1 MRTLRILLPVV
12 AAVLALEAS
21 GAVLVQRSA
30 PGWRWRPGT
39 NEASAPVTAWR
50 TLGFDDSQ
58 FTTAPAPFWFDT
70 ANPPDSSTLVGGTQ
84 ITGMANVYTSLFL
97 RVTFMVTNTA
107 EVAYLR
113 LGALVDDGFVAW
125 INGTEVQR
133 VNMIGPAG
141 DPVSITTLAS
151 NPTEPVP
158 FNTYTL
164 PTPPSYLVTGS
175 NVLAVQ
181 VFQSSA
187 TSSDLDFDAS
197 LESVLVETNPPTV
210 LSASPTAG
218 GTVGG
223 LSTITVTFSEPV
235 AGVDAAD
242 FLVNGV
248 AAMSVTPISSAVYSF
263 GFAQP
268 AYGTVQITWDASH
281 GITDQALPPNQF
293 NATGP
298 GATWQYNLVD
308 QTPPTVATLSPPADA
323 TVRSLTNISV
333 VFSENVTGVNAA
345 DLRINNTPATGLS
358 GGANVYTFSFPQPAT
373 GLVQVAWAAGHG
385 ITDLAA
391 APNAFAGG
399 SWLYTLDP
407 NAAVGSG
414 PVISEFLAFNIT
426 APGSLLD
433 EDGDSSD
440 WIEIQNLGNTTA
452 NLLDWSLTD
461 ETNNPT
467 KWRFPA
473 TNMLPGGFLVVFASE
488 KDRRVP
494 GARLHTNFKLD
505 GQGEYLALIR
515 PDGSKASEFAPFPQ
529 QVSGVSYGLG
539 VLSTNSTLVPTNAL
553 VRVRIP
559 SSGAD
564 GTNWLYPGF
573 NDGAWTAGTNGV
585 GYGTTN
591 VTAADYSATVLPTG
605 PVGYWRLDELSGS
618 TAANLGSG
626 AGLNGTYTS
635 ATLGTAGPRP
645 QQFNGFEPNNYAPT
659 FNGSSSFISTPSP
672 LLNNRSTFTM
682 AGWIRPTV
690 AQAARS
696 GLFGQNDLVEF
707 GFISATT
714 IQLWTFV
721 GQIDFA
727 YPFGI
732 GEWHHIAAVGTG
744 TQLQLFL
751 DGTMRATAAMSGAIG
766 TSADHFNIGGGGIFD
781 TIGVNGNYFNGQI
794 DEVAVY
800 YRALSSAEVLSLYQ
814 GGTNAFGVSVVPYIR
829 TDVAA
834 AMSNINASAYIRL
847 PFTIDD
853 PSNVQ
858 LLSLKM
864 RYDDGFV
871 AYLNGIELARVNAP
885 GTPAFNSTATGT
897 HTAIGVDQFQSGGAV
912 LRGGA
917 NVLAIQGLNTA
928 AADEDFLVSAEL
940 TATHVAAA
948 TSAGV
953 YMTVPSPG
961 SANGSGVSVL
971 GPAITEPSHS
981 PNVPLDSQD
990 LLVTA
995 RVSPT
1000 FALIGS
1006 VAVRYRVMFGAET
1019 ELSMFDDG
1027 THGDALANDGVY
1039 SQTLPVAA
1047 ASTNGQMIR
1056 WYFRATDGLGN
1067 SSRWPL
1073 FLSAVDTEYL
1083 GTIVDPTNVT
1093 SQLPIFHLFVAPG
1106 QIAGIDTETGGRLSF
1121 FHDGEFY
1128 DNIYM
1133 ELRGNT
1139 SAGLPKKAHR
1149 LEFNRDHEL
1158 RHPGPGGRIRKTS
1171 LLAEFPDPSRIRQ
1184 HVCFWF
1190 LDKIG
1195 VPSPFDYPVRV
1206 QTNATFYQL
1215 AFHNDV
1221 IGQEQVARLGFDIK
1235 GAIYKAAGNV
1245 DVDYSSTGVY
1255 QHIEPDPP
1263 DPEAEPFRGD
1273 YNQLARGINDT
1284 NLIFAVRKNT
1294 VFDLLDVPEVVNYL
1308 VGARWCSENDDV
1320 WANMSLYRD
1329 RFGDQ
1334 LWRII
1339 PFDMNASMGQRY
1351 GGVSILEANVDNQK
1365 SHPLYGGRSINPLE
1379 GHPADYFNRIY
1390 DVIISVP
1397 ETRQMLLRRMRTVM
1411 DKWVLPPGTPTNQLI
1426 IENYIK
1432 SVTNLIAADAAL
1444 DNAKWGNG
1452 PWGPN
1457 EPILPACSNI
1467 IANFVGPRRT
1477 HWYVTHC
1484 ITNTSRPIGTNAT
1497 QNAGIPLTQSVLA
1510 NIAVASVEAN
1520 PASSNQAQEFL
1531 CITNL
1536 TPAAVDI
1543 TDWKLAGGV
1552 EFKFKPGTVIP
1563 SNSVIY
1569 VSPDVVAFKQRT
1581 TGPRGGQGLFVVG
1594 PYDGQLS
1601 ARGEPLTIRDDHGRL
1616 VYSNTYPAAPSP
1628 AQQFLRVS
1636 EIMYNP
1642 SALAGNT
1649 NDPQEFEY
1657 IELVNNSPSLTLD
1670 LNGVRLTNGVDFAF
1684 TGSAIT
1690 SLGPNGRV
1698 VVVRNLVAFTARYG
1712 ALANVAGQ
1720 YAGLLD
1726 NAGERIRLLDASNEE
1741 VLDFSYNNSW
1751 YPITDGLGFSLV
1763 NTNLMGEPD
1772 SWGHKSS
1779 WRPSGAL
1786 QGAPGQSDPPGPSF
1800 APIRIS
1806 EVLTHTDPPQRDT
1819 IELFNPTA
1827 SPVNIGGWFLSDDFT
1842 NALKFRITNGCVIPA
1857 GGFVTFDETLLTNP
1871 ATALVPFALSSLGD
1885 EVFIFSGDPASTN
1898 LTGYRHGF
1906 NFGAADNGVSFGLYV
1921 DSQTNEHFVAQK
1933 TLSLGSANAG
1943 PRVGPVV
1950 LTEIMFHP
1958 PDNGDGSDNSIDEF
1972 IELRSIT
1979 NAPTPLFT
1987 PTNNWRLS
1995 GGIRFDFPFG
2005 ATLGANT
2012 SLVVVAFNPTNGTQL
2027 ASFRSR
2033 FNVPAGVPVYGPFDG
2048 KLDNSSDKVRLQ
2060 KPGDAAPNGAPSFIL
2075 VDEVDYQD
2083 SAPWP
2088 SGADGSGASL
2098 QRRVAG
2104 DFGNDPA
2111 NWVAATVTGGGLWS
2125 GGALPTISAQPSA
2138 TSAGLGLSAM
2148 FSISASGPGPLG
2160 YQWRHNGNS
2169 IAGANSSILL
2179 LSGIDFFDEGLYD
2192 VVVYNAA
2199 GSVASS
2205 SASLSVFIPA
2215 EIQLQP
2221 QSVEVRVRPDLSSD
2235 VAPTTNVTF
2244 SMSANTA
2251 NPPLT
2256 FQWQMNGTNM
2266 LPSPRY
2272 AGINS
2277 MMLTISNVVMAD
2289 FGLYAC
2295 AVTDGS
2301 GTLLSSS
2308 ATLYPLVRPTILIGP
2323 VTNTV
2328 PAFSPVPV
2336 SVVLS
2341 NGWPPPFGYTWFRG
2355 STPFSNV
2362 LSGSK
2367 TNFII
2372 IPPYITSNLVTAT
2385 TFSVR
2390 PTNRALIAPL
2400 SANSS
2405 FFTITTLADT
2415 DRDGIPDSVEQAY
2428 VGNATSFDP
2437 AADLD
2442 GDGMTNLAEYQAGT
2456 DINDNASYLR
2466 IEQSIVPGTATV
2478 WFAAVSNRTYTIQ
2491 YTDTLPPAWSKLADF
2506 VALRTNRLETVTDP
2520 AWSTNRFYRVATPWQ
2535 P

>member
-1 MRTLRILLPVV
+1 M
-12 AAVLALEAS
+12 
-21 GAVLVQRSA
+21 QRSA
-30 PGWRWRPGT
+30 AGWRWRPGT

-50 TLGFDDSQ
+50 TNGFDDSQ
-58 FTTAPAPFWFDT
+58 FTTAPAPFWFDA

-84 ITGMANVYTSLFL
+84 ITGMQNVYTSLFL
-97 RVTFMVTNTA
+97 RTTFVLSNTA
-107 EVAYLR
+107 EIAYLR

-133 VNMIGPAG
+133 VNMVGPAG
-141 DPVSITTLAS
+141 DPVSVTTLA
-151 NPTEPVP
+151 NNATEPVP
-158 FNTYTL
+158 FDTFTL
-164 PTPPSYLVTGS
+164 PTPPSYLVIGS

-181 VFQSSA
+181 VFQTSA
-187 TSSDLDFDAS
+187 ASSDIDFDAS

-210 LSASPTAG
+210 LGASPSAG
-218 GTVGG
+218 STVGG
-223 LSTITVTFSEPV
+223 LSAITVTFSEPV
-235 AGVDAAD
+235 NGVDAAD
-242 FLVNGV
+242 LLVNGV
-248 AAMSVTPISSAVYSF
+248 AATSVTPITSAVYSF

-268 AYGTVQITWDASH
+268 AYGTVQITWSASH
-281 GITDQALPPNQF
+281 GIVDQALPPNSF

-308 QTPPTVATLSPPADA
+308 LMPPTVATLSPAADA
-323 TVRSLTNISV
+323 TVRFLTNIAV
-333 VFSENVTGVNAA
+333 VFSENVAGVNAA

-358 GGANVYTFSFPQPAT
+358 GGANVYTFSFPQPGT

-414 PVISEFLAFNIT
+414 PVISEFMASNIK
-426 APGSLLD
+426 APGALLD

-461 ETNNPT
+461 KADDLTQ
-467 KWRFPA
+467 WRFPA
-473 TNMLPGGFLVVFASE
+473 TNLPPGGFLVVFASE

-505 GQGEYLALIR
+505 GQGEYLALVR
-515 PDGSKASEFAPFPQ
+515 PDGSIASEFAPFPQ
-529 QVSGVSYGLG
+529 QVSGVSFGLG
-539 VLSTNSTLVPTNAL
+539 VLSTNSTLVPTNAQ

-559 SSGAD
+559 SSGGD

-573 NDGAWTAGTNGV
+573 NDAAWTAGTNGV

-605 PVGYWRLDELSGS
+605 PVAYWRLDEVSGS

-635 ATLGTAGPRP
+635 ASLGTGGPRP
-645 QQFNGFEPNNYAPT
+645 PQFNGFEPNNNAPT
-659 FNGSSSFISTPSP
+659 FNGTSSFISIPSP
-672 LLNNRSTFTM
+672 LLNNRSQFTI

-690 AQAARS
+690 AQAARA

-707 GFISATT
+707 GFVNPST
-714 IQLWTFV
+714 IELWTFV

-727 YPFGI
+727 YPFPV
-732 GEWHHIAAVGTG
+732 GEWHHIAGVATG
-744 TQLQLFL
+744 SQLQLYL
-751 DGTMRATAAMSGAIG
+751 DGTVRSSVPMGAAGIG
-766 TSADHFNIGGGGIFD
+766 TSGFNFNIGGGGIFD
-781 TIGVNGNYFNGQI
+781 ATLNFFNGQI
-794 DEVAVY
+794 DEVAVHH
-800 YRALSSAEVLSLYQ
+800 RALSSAEVLSLYQ
-814 GGTNAFGVSVVPYIR
+814 AGTNAVGVSVVPYIR

-834 AMSNINASAYIRL
+834 AMSNVNASAYIRL
-847 PFTIDD
+847 PFTIED

-871 AYLNGIELARVNAP
+871 AYLNGIELARANAP
-885 GTPAFNSTATGT
+885 GTLAFNSTATGT

-912 LRGGA
+912 LRAGA
-917 NVLAIQGLNTA
+917 NVLAIQGLNTT

-948 TSAGV
+948 SSAGV
-953 YMTVPSPG
+953 YMTGPTPG
-961 SANGSGVSVL
+961 AANGGGVSVL
-971 GPAITEPSHS
+971 GPAITESTHS

-990 LLVTA
+990 VLVTA

-1006 VAVRYRVMFGAET
+1006 VAVRYRVMYNAEI
-1019 ELSMFDDG
+1019 ELPMFDDG
-1027 THGDALANDGVY
+1027 MHGDGLANDGVY
-1039 SQTLPVAA
+1039 GQTLPVAA

-1056 WYFRATDGLGN
+1056 WYFRATDGLGHA
-1067 SSRWPL
+1067 SRWPL
-1073 FLSAVDTEYL
+1073 FLSAADTEYL
-1083 GTIVDPTNVT
+1083 GTIVAPTNVT
-1093 SQLPIFHLFVAPG
+1093 SQLPIFHLFAPANVLDPDPPTS
-1106 QIAGIDTETGGRLSF
+1106 QIGADSETGGRVSF
-1121 FHDGEFY
+1121 FHDREFY

-1139 SAGLPKKAHR
+1139 SATANKKAHR
-1149 LEFNRDHEL
+1149 LEFNRDHEF
-1158 RHPGPGGRIRKTS
+1158 RHPGPGGRVRKTS
-1171 LLAEFPDPSRIRQ
+1171 LLSEAVDPSRIRQ
-1184 HVCFWF
+1184 HLSFWF

-1206 QTNATFYQL
+1206 QLNAVFYQL

-1221 IGQEQVARLGFDIK
+1221 IGQEQVQRLGFDVK

-1245 DVDYSSTGVY
+1245 DVNYDSTGVF

-1263 DPEAEPFRGD
+1263 DPEAEPVRTD
-1273 YNQLARGINDT
+1273 YNQLARGISET
-1284 NLIFAVRKNT
+1284 NTFANRKAT

-1308 VGARWCSENDDV
+1308 VGARWGSEADDV

-1329 RFGDQ
+1329 RFGDG

-1339 PFDMNASMGQRY
+1339 PFDMNASWGQRY
-1351 GGVSILEANVDNQK
+1351 GGAQGNVMEATVDTAKN
-1365 SHPLYGGRSINPLE
+1365 HPLYGGRAIIPPDGSTW
-1379 GHPADYFNRIY
+1379 NRIY

-1397 ETRQMLLRRMRTVM
+1397 EARQMLLRRMRTVM
-1411 DKWVLPPGTPTNQLI
+1411 DKWVLPPGTPTNSLI

-1452 PWGPN
+1452 SWAPV

-1467 IANFVGPRRT
+1467 LVNYVGPRRA
-1477 HWYVTHC
+1477 HWYGKHC
-1484 ITNTSRPIGTNAT
+1484 ITNTALVTGTNAT
-1497 QNAGIPLTQSVLA
+1497 QKAGIPLTQSVLA
-1510 NIAVASVEAN
+1510 NIAVAGVEAN
-1520 PASSNQAQEFL
+1520 PASSNQAQEFV

-1543 TDWKLAGGV
+1543 TDWKLDGGV

-1569 VSPDVVAFKQRT
+1569 VSPNVVAFKQRT
-1581 TGPRGGQGLFVVG
+1581 SGPSGGQGLFVVG
-1594 PYDGQLS
+1594 PYKGQLS
-1601 ARGEPLTIRDDHGRL
+1601 ARGEPLTIRDDHGRM

-1657 IELVNNSPSLTLD
+1657 IELVNLSPSTTLN

-1684 TGSAIT
+1684 SGSAVT

-1720 YAGLLD
+1720 YVGLLD

-1763 NTNLMGEPD
+1763 NTNLAGEPD
-1772 SWGHKSS
+1772 SWGDKSS

-1819 IELFNPTA
+1819 IELFNPTP
-1827 SPVNIGGWFLSDDFT
+1827 SPVNVGGWFLSDDFT
-1842 NALKFRITNGCVIPA
+1842 NAMKFRITNGCVIPA
-1857 GGFVTFDETLLTNP
+1857 GGFVTFDETLFTNA

-1885 EVFIFSGDPASTN
+1885 EVFVFSGDPASTN

-1950 LTEIMFHP
+1950 ITEIMYHP
-1958 PDNGDGSDNSIDEF
+1958 VDYSNGSDNSDDEF

-1995 GGIRFDFPFG
+1995 GGISFDFPFG

-2060 KPGDAAPNGAPSFIL
+2060 KPGEAAPNGAPSFIL
-2075 VDEVDYQD
+2075 VDEVDYED

-2088 SGADGSGASL
+2088 TGADGSGASL

-2111 NWVAATVTGGGLWS
+2111 NWVAATVTAGGLWS
-2125 GGALPTISAQPSA
+2125 GGALPTISAQPSS
-2138 TSAGLGLSAM
+2138 TSAGLGSSAM
-2148 FSISASGPGPLG
+2148 FSVSASSAGPLG
-2160 YQWRHNGNS
+2160 YQWRFNGNS

-2179 LSGIDFFDEGLYD
+2179 LSGVDFFDQGMYD

-2199 GSVASS
+2199 GSVLSS
-2205 SASLSVFIPA
+2205 LAGLSVFIPA
-2215 EIQLQP
+2215 SILIQP
-2221 QSVEVRVRPDLSSD
+2221 QSVSIRVPPDPA
-2235 VAPTTNVTF
+2235 APVNNRNVSFSVLAESTTPITY
-2244 SMSANTA
+2244 
-2251 NPPLT
+2251 
-2256 FQWQMNGTNM
+2256 QWRKNGVM
-2266 LPSPRY
+2266 LPG
-2272 AGINS
+2272 ATG
-2277 MMLTISNVVMAD
+2277 MMLTISNVVLED
-2289 FGLYAC
+2289 GGGYSVL
-2295 AVTDGS
+2295 VTDAAG
-2301 GTLLSSS
+2301 
-2308 ATLYPLVRPTILIGP
+2308 
-2323 VTNTV
+2323 TV
-2328 PAFSPVPV
+2328 PSAIAMLTPLISPVFVVPPALNHTNPV
-2336 SVVLS
+2336 SAPFTVSSIVTGSPAPISIFYRSNSTLVAKSDTSNFVNFFTFPVPYTSRAAGSNWYRIVLS
-2341 NGWPPPFGYTWFRG
+2341 NAASTGSGVATHTTNHTRIDFDMDGLPDLYEVQYGLNTNNAADAFG
-2355 STPFSNV
+2355 
-2362 LSGSK
+2362 
-2367 TNFII
+2367 
-2372 IPPYITSNLVTAT
+2372 
-2385 TFSVR
+2385 
-2390 PTNRALIAPL
+2390 
-2400 SANSS
+2400 
-2405 FFTITTLADT
+2405 
-2415 DRDGIPDSVEQAY
+2415 
-2428 VGNATSFDP
+2428 
-2437 AADLD
+2437 DLD
-2442 GDGMTNLAEYQAGT
+2442 GDGMSNLAEFIAGT
-2456 DINDNASYLR
+2456 DPSDPASFLK
-2466 IEQSIVPGTATV
+2466 IEQTTVPGLATLR
-2478 WFAAVSNRTYTIQ
+2478 FGAVAGKTYTLQ
-2491 YTDTLPPAWSKLADF
+2491 YADALPAGPSGWFRLADF
-2506 VALRTNRLETVTDP
+2506 ASRTNARIESVQDP
-2520 AWSTNRFYRVATPWQ
+2520 NWSTNRFYRVATPWQ